1 MKYLISIFIALFLGA
16 CSQEQPQSAF
26 LLEAEQM
33 ISQHPDSVLRM
44 LKPYW
49 NDSTMTE
56 TDHAL
61 FGLLYTEALHRTG
74 LSTESDSLILASRR
88 FYEQRGD
95 KPRMARALLHHAIV
109 LYHQQHPHEAVL
121 TMKRAELISKNT
133 YNPEFKCYLYTVL
146 GDVNDNVGNYPQT
159 IRYYKLALKTAKQ
172 SQNKEWRVRALN
184 NIAQTFDALGE
195 TDSLKY
201 YTEQAKPYTQG
212 IDGEIYATYLT
223 NKGSYL
229 LRKNK
234 RDEAKSLLLRAQQK
248 APSDRAANLLANI
261 YLTEKDT
268 VSAALQWYQ
277 LVNSFSPDVCINS
290 YRQLIDYLTACG
302 ETNYAAE
309 YSKRLNEVY
318 QELYQRND
326 VASIIAL
333 QTQFDKQQKER
344 HQYQTTIA
352 LLSAIILL
360 VLITGTLF
368 WYNRRR
374 IDHLNAI
381 YLESMKKYDLT
392 RKELTKVRRQRE
404 HEIKENSEQL
414 KPIVSRL
421 HTTALKG
428 KHATNEDWDEL
439 SQCMYTLSPNLQL
452 LLSPLNAKEQH
463 VCLLIRQNF
472 LPTEIAILTMSSPQT
487 ITNMR
492 VRLLKKLFTE
502 IGGAKDFDTK
512 LRTFE

>member
-1 MKYLISIFIALFLGA
+1 M
-16 CSQEQPQSAF
+16 
-26 LLEAEQM
+26 
-33 ISQHPDSVLRM
+33 
-44 LKPYW
+44 
-49 NDSTMTE
+49 
-56 TDHAL
+56 
-61 FGLLYTEALHRTG
+61 
-74 LSTESDSLILASRR
+74 
-88 FYEQRGD
+88 
-95 KPRMARALLHHAIV
+95 
-109 LYHQQHPHEAVL
+109 
-121 TMKRAELISKNT
+121 
-133 YNPEFKCYLYTVL
+133 
-146 GDVNDNVGNYPQT
+146 
-159 IRYYKLALKTAKQ
+159 
-172 SQNKEWRVRALN
+172 
-184 NIAQTFDALGE
+184 
-195 TDSLKY
+195 
-201 YTEQAKPYTQG
+201 
-212 IDGEIYATYLT
+212 
-223 NKGSYL
+223 
-229 LRKNK
+229 
-234 RDEAKSLLLRAQQK
+234 
-248 APSDRAANLLANI
+248 
-261 YLTEKDT
+261 
-268 VSAALQWYQ
+268 
-277 LVNSFSPDVCINS
+277 CINS